1 MTISTISGDSLL
13 ALDIGTSQ
21 TRASLFDVIQGR
33 YRFIAMGKSRTTIN
47 APFNDVEEG
56 VRRALEDLQELTGR
70 IFLGTEGTLIIPTGL
85 DGAGVDAC
93 VATISAGP
101 PLKVVA
107 VGLLEEISVESA
119 RRLAE
124 TTYAQVVEI
133 LSLNDRRRQE
143 ERIDAILRARPDLI
157 IMAGGIEGG
166 ATLSVRKMLECVG
179 LANYLLPR
187 NRRPQV
193 LFAGNYAMQKE
204 VEEAL
209 SPLTDLHLAPNV
221 RPSLEFEQLSPAQ
234 TSLTKIFKKVRT
246 RQFDNLTNIDNW
258 AKGTLI
264 PSARALSR
272 VVRFLSRVYDS
283 DKGVLAV
290 DIGSSATTITAA
302 FKGLPIIGVYH
313 QLGLGRHILGILEQ
327 SSLENISRW
336 LFEDLSLSQVRD
348 YIHNKAAFPDSI
360 PATKEDLAIEQAIAR
375 QAMRIAL
382 HRVSSSF
389 PKTTLNG
396 FLPGVEPLLATGS
409 VFSQAPSA
417 GQGLL
422 MLLDGLQPTGVT
434 TVLLDQN
441 SLLPAIGAAAEVNAV
456 LAVQV
461 LGSNILRN
469 LGTVISPV
477 GNTRYGALVLRA
489 DIKYNDGNETQADVK
504 FGSIETIP
512 LPPGETATL
521 RLRPNHRFDV
531 GAGKG
536 KAVRIQAV
544 GGVLGVVIDA
554 RGRPLRIHPD
564 PARRIER
571 YQKWLWTL
579 ST

>member
-258 AKGTLI
+258 AK
-264 PSARALSR
+264 
-272 VVRFLSRVYDS
+272 
-283 DKGVLAV
+283 
-290 DIGSSATTITAA
+290 
-302 FKGLPIIGVYH
+302 
-313 QLGLGRHILGILEQ
+313 
-327 SSLENISRW
+327 
-336 LFEDLSLSQVRD
+336 
-348 YIHNKAAFPDSI
+348 
-360 PATKEDLAIEQAIAR
+360 
-375 QAMRIAL
+375 
-382 HRVSSSF
+382 
-389 PKTTLNG
+389 
-396 FLPGVEPLLATGS
+396 
-409 VFSQAPSA
+409 AP
-417 GQGLL
+417 
-422 MLLDGLQPTGVT
+422 
-434 TVLLDQN
+434 
-441 SLLPAIGAAAEVNAV
+441 
-456 LAVQV
+456 
-461 LGSNILRN
+461 
-469 LGTVISPV
+469 
-477 GNTRYGALVLRA
+477 
-489 DIKYNDGNETQADVK
+489 
-504 FGSIETIP
+504 
-512 LPPGETATL
+512 
-521 RLRPNHRFDV
+521 
-531 GAGKG
+531 
-536 KAVRIQAV
+536 
-544 GGVLGVVIDA
+544 
-554 RGRPLRIHPD
+554 
-564 PARRIER
+564 
-571 YQKWLWTL
+571 
-579 ST
+579 